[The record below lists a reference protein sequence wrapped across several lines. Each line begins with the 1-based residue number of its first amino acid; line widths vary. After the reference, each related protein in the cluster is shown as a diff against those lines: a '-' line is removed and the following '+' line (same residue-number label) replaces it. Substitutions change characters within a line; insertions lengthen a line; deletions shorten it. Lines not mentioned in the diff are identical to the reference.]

1 MQIYKTFF
9 KISMRNILPVASFI
23 AFAVIFAFILA
34 GTNKKTGS
42 AAFEPKKISISFI
55 DRDNTYLSDSLRE
68 YLDSNHELSVTED
81 NTSRFSDDL
90 FYHIT
95 ECIVIAEKGF
105 EEKILSGSYKDVITF
120 YENPDSN
127 SSYIVKSQIENYID
141 NIYACLA
148 SGFPLKDAVNKTDDI
163 SDISATVLINNST
176 DDLSNEPAMY
186 FFTFLPYIAMYTFI
200 NAIGII
206 LITWNRKNIRIRTQI
221 SSTTMASRNY
231 QIILANLTCFLLIFC
246 LYLIISILLYRDI
259 LLSRTGMYLTIN
271 MFAYML
277 VCLATA
283 FLIAQ
288 IAEKYTLLAVYANV
302 IGLSTSFL
310 CGVFVKRAY
319 LPKGVI
325 NFSKCLP
332 TYWYINVTEELKY
345 STAALSNNGWISIFI
360 QLLYGCAIFS
370 IALVIIKYRQKTTG

>member
-9 KISMRNILPVASFI
+9 KISLRNILPVASFI
-23 AFAVIFAFILA
+23 AFAVILAFILA
-34 GTNKKTGS
+34 GANKKPGP
-42 AAFEPKKISISFI
+42 AAFEPKKISISFV
-55 DRDNTYLSDSLRE
+55 DRDNTYLSNSLSE
-68 YLDSNHELSVTED
+68 YLGSNHELSVAED
-81 NTSRFSDDL
+81 NASRFSDDL
-90 FYHIT
+90 FYHVT
-95 ECIVIAEKGF
+95 ECIVIVEKGF
-105 EEKILSGSYKDVITF
+105 EKRILSGSYEDVITF

-148 SGFPLKDAVNKTDDI
+148 SGFPLKDAVNKTGDV

-221 SSTTMASRNY
+221 SSTTMASRSY

-246 LYLIISILLYRDI
+246 LYLIISILLYRNI

-288 IAEKYTLLAVYANV
+288 IAEKFTLLAVYANV

-319 LPKGVI
+319 LPQGVI

-332 TYWYINVTEELKY
+332 TYWYINVTEELQY

-360 QLLYGCAIFS
+360 QLLYACAIFS
-370 IALVIIKYRQKTTG
+370 IALVIIKYRQRTTE